1 MCGIAGS
8 FGPDVPDPD
17 RIRRT
22 LALMRNRGP
31 DAEGVWSGAVGRND
45 ATLLH
50 SRLSIIDLDPRAN
63 QPFVDGDH
71 VLVYNGEIYNYLELR
86 TDLEARGHAF
96 RTRSD
101 TEVLHRAWR
110 EWGLACVERFE
121 GMWAFALIDREAG
134 RLVLSRDRFGEKP
147 LYYLHRG
154 GTIYFGSEIK
164 LLAALSGAAPAVD
177 AKQLRRYLVN
187 GYRSLYKQPATF
199 FEDVRELPAGASAC
213 LREPGPVDARRY
225 WRLSYAPRPMTREEA
240 VAGAR
245 ERVEEAVRLRLRADA
260 PLAFC
265 LSGGVDSS
273 ALAAVAARKFDAD
286 VHAFSIVDG
295 DERYDES
302 ENILATVDALNCR
315 HHVIRTSAEGFLDR
329 MSDLVAYH
337 DAPVATISYYVH
349 AFLSEAI
356 GAAGYKVAVSGTG
369 ADELFTGYYDHYGLW
384 LAEMSGRIG
393 PGAGF
398 ERLIEDWRS
407 GYGSA
412 VRNPVLRNP
421 LAFLDNPRERGHIY
435 LDRETFNALLVEPLD
450 EDFFEERFVDDPLRN
465 RMLNEL
471 FHEVVPVILHEDDR
485 NSMRWSVENRSP
497 YLDRALAEFLYTVP
511 GEHLVRDGYAK
522 SLLRDA
528 VADAFPDKVRLDK
541 RKRGFNASIDSL
553 LDREDPEVVDRLLA
567 DGPIFDVVR
576 RDAFARFL
584 GGDMTENSFS
594 KFLFSFVSAKLFLE
608 SALASGADAA
618 RPRAAAA

>member
-8 FGPDVPDPD
+8 FGADIPDPD
-17 RIRRT
+17 RIRGT
-22 LALMRNRGP
+22 LALMRHRGP
-31 DAEGVWSGAVGRND
+31 DAEGVWSGVVGRNNV
-45 ATLLH
+45 TLLH

-63 QPFVDGDH
+63 QPFVDGDN
-71 VLVYNGEIYNYLELR
+71 VLVYNGELYNYLELR
-86 TDLEARGHAF
+86 TELEARGHVF

-101 TEVLHRAWR
+101 TEVLHHAWR
-110 EWGLACVERFE
+110 EWGLACTERFE
-121 GMWAFALIDREAG
+121 GMWAFALIDLGAG

-147 LYYLHRG
+147 LHYLRRE
-154 GTIYFGSEIK
+154 GTVYFGSEVK

-199 FEDVRELPAGASAC
+199 FEDVHELPAGASAC

-225 WRLSYAPRPMTREEA
+225 WRLSCAPRPMTRDEA
-240 VAGAR
+240 VAGVR
-245 ERVEEAVRLRLRADA
+245 ERVEEALRLRLRADV

-273 ALAAVAARKFDAD
+273 ALAAVAVGKFDAD

-302 ENILATVDALNCR
+302 ENIQATVDALQCR
-315 HHVIRTSAEGFLDR
+315 HHVIRTSTEGFLDR

-384 LAEMSGRIG
+384 LAEMNGRIG

-398 ERLIEDWRS
+398 ERLIEEWRG
-407 GYGSA
+407 GYGSF
-412 VRNPVLRNP
+412 VRNPVLRDP
-421 LAFLDNPRERGHIY
+421 LAFLRDPGERSHIY
-435 LDRETFNALLVEPLD
+435 LDRETFNSLLVDPLD

-497 YLDRALAEFLYTVP
+497 YLDRNLAEFLYTVP
-511 GEHLVRDGYAK
+511 GEHLIRDGYAK

-528 VADAFPDKVRLDK
+528 VAGVLPDKVRLDK

-553 LDREDPEVVDRLLA
+553 LDRRDPEVVDRLLA
-567 DGPIFDVVR
+567 DGPVFDVVK

-584 GGDMTENSFS
+584 DGDMTENSFS
-594 KFLFSFVSAKLFLE
+594 KFLFGFVSAKLFLE
-608 SALASGADAA
+608 SDLASGTM
-618 RPRAAAA
+618 RPRAAMAA

>member
-8 FGPDVPDPD
+8 FGADVPDRD
-17 RIRRT
+17 RVRRT
-22 LALMRNRGP
+22 LASMRNRGP
-31 DAEGVWSGAVGRND
+31 DAEGAWSGVIGDNNV
-45 ATLLH
+45 TLLH

-63 QPFVDGDH
+63 QPFVDGDE
-71 VLVYNGEIYNYLELR
+71 VLVHNGELYNYLELR
-86 TDLEARGHAF
+86 ADLEARGHGF
-96 RTRSD
+96 RTGSD
-101 TEVLHRAWR
+101 TEVLLHAYR
-110 EWGLACVERFE
+110 EFGPSCTERFE
-121 GMWAFALIDREAG
+121 GMWAFALLDRRAN

-154 GTIYFGSEIK
+154 GTLYFGSELK
-164 LLAALSGAAPAVD
+164 LLAALSGATLTVD

-199 FEDVRELPAGASAC
+199 FEEARELPAGTSAC
-213 LREPGPVDARRY
+213 VRAPGRVHPRRY
-225 WRLSYAPRPMTREEA
+225 WRLSHAPRSMTRDEA
-240 VAGAR
+240 VDGAR
-245 ERVEEAVRLRLRADA
+245 ERLENAVRLRLRADV

-273 ALAAVAARKFDAD
+273 ALAAVAVRRFGAD
-286 VHAFSIVDG
+286 IHTFSIVDR

-302 ENILATVDALNCR
+302 ENIRATVAALECGHR
-315 HHVIRTSAEGFLDR
+315 AIRTSTEGFLDR
-329 MSDLVAYH
+329 MSRLVAYH

-356 GAAGYKVAVSGTG
+356 AAAGYKVAVSGTG
-369 ADELFTGYYDHYGLW
+369 ADELFTGYYDHYGFW
-384 LAEMSGRIG
+384 LARMSGRV
-393 PGAGF
+393 GF
-398 ERLIEDWRS
+398 ERLIEDWRGS
-407 GYGSA
+407 YGA
-412 VRNPVLRNP
+412 FVRNPVLRNP
-421 LAFLDNPRERGHIY
+421 LAFVDDPGERRHIY
-435 LDRETFNALLVEPLD
+435 LDRATFNALLVEPLD

-485 NSMRWSVENRSP
+485 NSMCWSVENRSP

-511 GEHLVRDGYAK
+511 AEHLIRDGYAK

-528 VADAFPDKVRLDK
+528 VADLLPDAVRLDK

-553 LDREDPEVVDRLLA
+553 LDRRDTRTIDRLLA
-567 DGPIFDVVR
+567 DGPIFDVVK

-584 GGDMTENSFS
+584 RRDMTENSFS
-594 KFLFSFVSAKLFLE
+594 KFLFGFVSAKLFLE
-608 SALASGADAA
+608 SDLASGAA
-618 RPRAAAA
+618 RARAAA